1 MRSRVAS
8 GIKVLPL
15 KARETVDEDTPAMR
29 AMSIIWVRRGT
40 DEAGLMAL
48 IISRA
53 LTLTWPTGDSHQ
65 KPIKKPPKALQLWAV
80 SMKL

>member
-1 MRSRVAS
+1 
-8 GIKVLPL
+8 
-15 KARETVDEDTPAMR
+15 
-29 AMSIIWVRRGT
+29 MSIIWVRRGT